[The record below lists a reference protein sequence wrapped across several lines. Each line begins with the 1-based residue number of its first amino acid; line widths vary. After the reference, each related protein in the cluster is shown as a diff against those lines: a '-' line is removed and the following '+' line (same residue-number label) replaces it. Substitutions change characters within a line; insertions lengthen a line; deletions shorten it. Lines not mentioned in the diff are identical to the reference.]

1 MAATRT
7 GDDDSSDRE
16 TVHGVVPRQV
26 DTSDHESTADEPT
39 PEGKSRWRLALP
51 ALLFA
56 GGFAAVLVTLHAT
69 GVLDRV
75 YDRDALRQ
83 SVARQGALAPL
94 FYLLFLV
101 CRPFTLLPST
111 LFAPVAYALFGIVEG
126 ALLKACGESI
136 GATLAML
143 ASRHGLRSSLTRAME
158 PHGDDP
164 SRFARFGRRL
174 GRMLEHRGLRTVL
187 ALRLNLLIPF
197 DVVNYGLGLTRVRV
211 WTFFGA
217 TLVGILPGTF
227 LYVALAGGALEGQAW
242 MIAFSLA
249 ALAVMV
255 WLSIPLAREL
265 LGTRESPR
273 TQERIETVER
283 LDDEPEHRSGRR

>member
-1 MAATRT
+1 M
-7 GDDDSSDRE
+7 
-16 TVHGVVPRQV
+16 
-26 DTSDHESTADEPT
+26 
-39 PEGKSRWRLALP
+39 P
-51 ALLFA
+51 AILFA
-56 GGFAAVLVTLHAT
+56 GGFAAVLATLHAS
-69 GVLDRV
+69 GLLERV
-75 YDRDALRQ
+75 FDRDALRQ
-83 SVARQGALAPL
+83 AVARQGALAPL
-94 FYLLFLV
+94 FYVLFLL
-101 CRPFTLLPST
+101 CRPFTLIPST

-126 ALLKACGESI
+126 AILKACGESI

-143 ASRHGLRSSLTRAME
+143 ASRHGLRSSLTRAFE
-158 PHGDDP
+158 PRGDDP

-227 LYVALAGGALEGQAW
+227 LYVALSGGALEGQVW

-255 WLSIPLAREL
+255 WLSIPLAHEL
-265 LGTRESPR
+265 LGTRASPR
-273 TQERIETVER
+273 TQEGVETIER
-283 LDDEPEHRSGRR
+283 RDDEPEDRAGRR